1 MKKLTYI
8 TTLSLILVSSVIS
21 AATKPSDPAKQTV
34 WDLYLTATEAAE
46 MVTKDGSG
54 ILFVDVRE
62 PVEIM
67 FTGYTDM
74 IDVNVP
80 YLLVNAAKW
89 NLKKPVLAMEKNPD
103 FARGVELALAKKG
116 LDKTAPII
124 LMCRSG
130 GTRGAPSAKAL
141 EGMDFKNVYVVTD
154 GFEGSS
160 SKENPDSPWRTV
172 NGWKNSGLPW
182 SYKLNPNKIYLRRS
196 E

>member
-8 TTLSLILVSSVIS
+8 STLLLILVSSAIS
-21 AATKPSDPAKQTV
+21 AASKPSDPAKQTA
-34 WDLYLTATEAAE
+34 WNLYLTATEAAE
-46 MVTKDGSG
+46 MVTKDSSG

-67 FTGYTDM
+67 FTGYTNM

-80 YLLVNAAKW
+80 YLLVNTSKW

-103 FARGVELALAKKG
+103 FASGIERALAKKG
-116 LDKTAPII
+116 LDKTASII

-141 EGMDFKNVYVVTD
+141 EGMGFKKVYVVTD

-182 SYKLNPNKIYLRRS
+182 SYKLNPNKIYLRHS

>member
-1 MKKLTYI
+1 MKKLTLV
-8 TTLSLILVSSVIS
+8 TTLLLILVSSTIS
-21 AATKPSDPAKQTV
+21 AAPRPSDPAKQTA

-46 MVTKDGSG
+46 MVKKDASG
-54 ILFVDVRE
+54 VLFVDVRE

-80 YLLVNAAKW
+80 FLLVNTSKW
-89 NLKKPVLAMEKNPD
+89 NSKKPVLAMEKNAD
-103 FARGVELALAKKG
+103 FASGVERALAKKG

-130 GTRGAPSAKAL
+130 GTRGAPSAKSL
-141 EGMDFKNVYVVTD
+141 EGMGFKSVYVVTD
-154 GFEGSS
+154 GFEGST
-160 SKENPDSPWRTV
+160 SKENPDSPWRSVT
-172 NGWKNSGLPW
+172 GWKNSGLPW
-182 SYKLNPNKIYLRRS
+182 SYKLNPEKMYLRPL